1 MINTKKA
8 LRREVLQRLK
18 AAAAADPAQLRSAA
32 LREKLAPWLQNG
44 TLCVGIYAPLPHEV
58 NLLPLLPE
66 YPQHRFVFPL
76 CLPGHK
82 LRFHEVRDVAADMQP
97 GAMNIPEPAPHTPA
111 VRPEDIDL
119 LIVPGV
125 AFTRSGERMGYGGGF
140 YDRFIPRCT
149 KAKIL
154 ALAFN
159 EQMVESIPTEPHDL
173 RIPTL
178 ITSGTQI

>member
-1 MINTKKA
+1 MINTKTA
-8 LRREVLQRLK
+8 LRREVLQRFK

-44 TLCVGIYAPLPHEV
+44 NLCVGIYAPLPHEV
-58 NLLPLLPE
+58 NLLPLLQE

-97 GAMNIPEPAPHTPA
+97 GAMNIPEPAPHTRA
-111 VRPEDIDL
+111 VEPQDIDI

-125 AFTRSGERMGYGGGF
+125 AFTPQGDRMGYGGGF

-173 RIPTL
+173 RIPTI

>member
-1 MINTKKA
+1 MITAKKA

-32 LREKLAPWLQNG
+32 LLERLAPWLQNSG
-44 TLCVGIYAPLPHEV
+44 LCVGIYAPLPHEV
-58 NLLPLLPE
+58 NLLPLLQQ

-82 LRFHEVRDVAADMQP
+82 LRFHEVRDVATDMRP

-111 VRPEDIDL
+111 VQPEDIDI

-125 AFTRSGERMGYGGGF
+125 AFTRRGERMGYGGGF
-140 YDRFIPRCT
+140 YDRFIPLCT
-149 KAKIL
+149 KAEIL

-159 EQMVESIPTEPHDL
+159 EQVVDFIPTEPHDL
-173 RIPTL
+173 SIPAI
-178 ITSGTQI
+178 ITVGTQI